1 MTDHTA
7 STSDARKRREALSAP
22 NDTGGTRVPSNAAEY
37 AKNHPADKDVERAC
51 AWADY
56 RKDYGVSTREMNAA
70 HKAFLAGWQAA
81 REGDQSEALR

>member
-1 MTDHTA
+1 MSSTDDRHGDEQT
-7 STSDARKRREALSAP
+7 
-22 NDTGGTRVPSNAAEY
+22 DTRLAAEY

-56 RKDYGVSTREMNAA
+56 RKDYGIPGPHMTTA
-70 HKAFLAGWQAA
+70 HKAFKAGWKAA